1 VAKSKKINPALGA
14 DYSNKMRSRYAE
26 KVKTSGKT
34 YTKSDRR
41 ENLVAGEMNE
51 YSKEEK
57 VKEAN
62 NRGGCLC
69 GAVKFEI
76 YGETRHIINC
86 HCRQCRQTHGHYAA
100 YSSVKKTKF
109 KLIHDTGLKWF
120 RSSDKAKRGFCKECG
135 ASLFYQ
141 RNGEKN
147 ISIAAG
153 MLDST
158 IGLKT
163 ISHIFMKDKP
173 DYYLIDDELPKYKKN
188 HENGL

>member
-1 VAKSKKINPALGA
+1 MCIRDS
-14 DYSNKMRSRYAE
+14 
-26 KVKTSGKT
+26 
-34 YTKSDRR
+34 
-41 ENLVAGEMNE
+41 
-51 YSKEEK
+51 
-57 VKEAN
+57 
-62 NRGGCLC
+62 
-69 GAVKFEI
+69 
-76 YGETRHIINC
+76 HIINC

-109 KLIHDTGLKWF
+109 KLKHDTGLKWF

-163 ISHIFMKDKP
+163 ICHIFMNDKP
-173 DYYLIDDELPKYKKN
+173 NYYFIDDNLPKYKEYN
-188 HENGL
+188 ENVL